1 MTNDLHLCISSI
13 CHQTKSISKT
23 WTLRILY
30 FIMARAD
37 VGDRIRLFFLG
48 TTISIWLFIVDGL
61 GYTTFVTVDEYS
73 EFAPW
78 ARYVLS
84 IFAYL
89 FSMGTFSGCFMLL
102 FWLKPHIGGLVVS
115 LTCFVA
121 GSMRLVATLAGF
133 KDFWRENDLDST
145 VAGTTDVVIAALQGF
160 IMVDAIRLYRIS
172 RKRGY
177 VITKSSGQY
186 HRVSMDC
193 VDEDSHEE
201 ERQRREDDMEE
212 PDHWKTDL
220 DSKPNPFGGPRAY
233 D

>member
-1 MTNDLHLCISSI
+1 
-13 CHQTKSISKT
+13 
-23 WTLRILY
+23 
-30 FIMARAD
+30 MARANI
-37 VGDRIRLFFLG
+37 GDRIRLFFLG
-48 TTISIWLFIVDGL
+48 TVLSIWLFICDGL
-61 GYTTFVTVDEYS
+61 GYTSFVTVDEYS

-89 FSMGTFSGCFMLL
+89 FSLGTFSGCFMLL
-102 FWLKPHIGGLVVS
+102 FWLKPHIGGLLVTI
-115 LTCFVA
+115 TCLVA

-160 IMVDAIRLYRIS
+160 VMVDAIRLYRIS
-172 RKRGY
+172 RTRY
-177 VITKSSGQY
+177 ITKSGGKSSVKY

-193 VDEDSHEE
+193 VDEGDHEQ
-201 ERQRREDDMEE
+201 ERQRRGGDLEE
-212 PDHWKTDL
+212 PDHWND
-220 DSKPNPFGGPRAY
+220 DSFGGPRAY